1 MIEKL
6 LALIVDEGKWLTA
19 SMALAFLTVG
29 VLAARRTFRALPSRR
44 RIAVAMSLFFAVTIG
59 TMAFGHL
66 LAVTTK
72 LASGTLKGSPLLLYA
87 IGIVLAVPAWC
98 LIAHTRRMLREDAD
112 RRTLILNGLVAASLL
127 ILGLPNLALALP
139 AFLNIA
145 YLASSRRSVA
155 WAVAGV
161 AVVLHVALFVG
172 SVVFLMSGQS
182 FEQFSGMSG
191 Q

>member
-19 SMALAFLTVG
+19 SMTLALVSVG
-29 VLAARRTFRALPSRR
+29 VLAARRAFRALPSRR
-44 RIAVAMSLFFAVTIG
+44 RTGIALNLFFAVTIG

-72 LASGTLKGSPLLLYA
+72 LASGTLRGSPPLLYA
-87 IGIVLAVPAWC
+87 IGIVLAVPSWC
-98 LIAHTRRMLREDAD
+98 LVAHTRRMLREDAG
-112 RRTLILNGLVAASLL
+112 RRTLVLNGLVAASL
-127 ILGLPNLALALP
+127 IGLGVPNLVLALP
-139 AFLNIA
+139 AFLNMA

-155 WAVAGV
+155 WAAAGAAVA
-161 AVVLHVALFVG
+161 LHVALFVG
-172 SVVFLMSGQS
+172 SLVFLASGQS
-182 FEQFSGMSG
+182 FEQFRGMSG

>member
-19 SMALAFLTVG
+19 SMTLALLTVG
-29 VLAARRTFRALPSRR
+29 ALSARRSFRALPSRR
-44 RIAVAMSLFFAVTIG
+44 RIGVAMNLFFAVTIG

-72 LASGTLKGSPLLLYA
+72 LASGTLRGSAPLLYA
-87 IGIVLAVPAWC
+87 IGIVLAVPSWC
-98 LIAHTRRMLREDAD
+98 LIAHTRRMLREDAN
-112 RRTLILNGLVAASLL
+112 RRTLVLNGLVATSL
-127 ILGLPNLALALP
+127 IALGLPNIALALP
-139 AFLNIA
+139 AFLNMA
-145 YLASSRRSVA
+145 YAASSRRSVA

-161 AVVLHVALFVG
+161 AVVLQVALFVG
-172 SVVFLMSGQS
+172 SLVFLASGQT
-182 FEQFSGMSG
+182 FEQFSGVSG

>member
-1 MIEKL
+1 MTEKL

-19 SMALAFLTVG
+19 SMTLALLTVG
-29 VLAARRTFRALPSRR
+29 GLAARRSFRGLPSRR
-44 RIAVAMSLFFAVTIG
+44 RIAIAMNVFFAVTIG

-72 LASGTLKGSPLLLYA
+72 LASGTLRGSPPLLYA
-87 IGIVLAVPAWC
+87 IGIVLAVPSWS
-98 LIAHTRRMLREDAD
+98 LIVHTRRMLREDAD
-112 RRTLILNGLVAASLL
+112 RRTLVLNGLVAASL
-127 ILGLPNLALALP
+127 IVLGLPNVVLALP
-139 AFLNIA
+139 AFLNMA

-155 WAVAGV
+155 WAVAG
-161 AVVLHVALFVG
+161 AAIVLHVALFVG
-172 SVVFLMSGQS
+172 SVVFLASGQT